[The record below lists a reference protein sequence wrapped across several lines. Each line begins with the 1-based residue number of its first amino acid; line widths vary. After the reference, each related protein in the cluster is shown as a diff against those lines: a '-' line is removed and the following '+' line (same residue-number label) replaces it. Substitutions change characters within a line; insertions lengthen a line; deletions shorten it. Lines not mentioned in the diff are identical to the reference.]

1 MTNYKLSIQGI
12 PINQKRLSSQETISL
27 IQQYQKTKDQK
38 VKETLII
45 DNTKLV
51 LSMMKRFYHR
61 CDSQEDLFQ
70 VGMIGLMK
78 AIDHFDA
85 NYQLQFSTY
94 AVPLIIGEMK
104 RYIRDDSK
112 IKISRGIRDVAY
124 KILQVKDK
132 YLQKHQ
138 KEPSIDEIAKELD
151 MTRQDILLAL
161 QSTNTIT
168 SLQEELNND
177 DGNIVQVVDQLPNK
191 ENEVDVNQN
200 IDLYQAMDTLNDKQK
215 KVIHE
220 RYFYGK
226 SQMEIAKELFVSQ
239 AQVSRIEKQAL
250 KNLHKYLLSN
260 I

>member
-1 MTNYKLSIQGI
+1 MTNYNLSIQGFDM
-12 PINQKRLSSQETISL
+12 NKKRLTHKETLDL
-27 IQQYQKTKDQK
+27 INRYQKTKDITL
-38 VKETLII
+38 KETLIM
-45 DNTKLV
+45 DNIKLV

-61 CDSQEDLFQ
+61 SESIDDLFQ

-78 AIDHFDA
+78 AIDNF
-85 NYQLQFSTY
+85 NTSYQLKFSTY
-94 AVPLIIGEMK
+94 AVPLIVGEMK

-124 KILQVKDK
+124 KILKVKDQ

-138 KEPSIDEIAKELD
+138 REPSINEIADMLELD
-151 MTRQDILLAL
+151 YNDIIIAL
-161 QSTNTIT
+161 YSTNTIT

-177 DGNIVQVVDQLPNK
+177 EGNVVQVVDQLPSR
-191 ENEVDVNQN
+191 ENDYDMNQSL
-200 IDLYQAMDTLNDKQK
+200 DLHDALNHLNQKQK
-215 KVIHE
+215 KVIQE

-226 SQMEIAKELFVSQ
+226 SQMEIAKDLFVSQ

>member
-1 MTNYKLSIQGI
+1 MTNYRLSINGFDINRKKLSH
-12 PINQKRLSSQETISL
+12 EDTIAL
-27 IQQYQKTKDQK
+27 IDRYQKTKDDTL
-38 VKETLII
+38 KEALII

-61 CDSQEDLFQ
+61 CDSLEDLFQ

-78 AIDHFDA
+78 AIDNF
-85 NYQLQFSTY
+85 NTSYQLKFSTY

-112 IKISRGIRDVAY
+112 IKVSRGIRDIAY
-124 KILQVKDK
+124 KVLQVKDQF
-132 YLQKHQ
+132 LQNHHR
-138 KEPSIDEIAKELD
+138 EPSIQEIADNLKIESKEVI
-151 MTRQDILLAL
+151 MAL
-161 QSTNTIT
+161 YSTNTIS
-168 SLQEELNND
+168 SLQEELSND
-177 DGNIVQVVDQLPNK
+177 DGNVVQVMDQLPNK
-191 ENEVDVNQN
+191 EKDFDMNQSL
-200 IDLYQAMDTLNDKQK
+200 DLHNALNHLNDKQK
-215 KVIHE
+215 KVIQE

-226 SQMEIAKELFVSQ
+226 SQMEIAQDLFVSQ